1 MDKYL
6 VEILK
11 ETNTIIIPGIGALTM
26 TDRSS
31 GEVMFM
37 SFLKH
42 DDGAFA
48 KFIAEKEGLGIDEAK
63 DKVASY
69 VREIEAKLSAGESYD
84 MPTFG
89 SFRKDNAGD
98 MMFEQNKGGVDGSTS
113 VEVPAQMDEADL
125 TVHEEEAAI
134 EPELQ
139 AAVPESTS
147 EETIIEETSMQET
160 VVEPEEL
167 IVETETGADEAAII
181 EETPMQET
189 VVEPELAQ
197 QIEESPIEVANT
209 EKPVYTEE
217 EQWNDDLDLPPVNAT
232 VERPKKPI
240 LEKAKADKKRRS
252 PMLLFL
258 IIAAVIVLGGA
269 TTVVLYGE
277 NLGLFMAKEEVK
289 VQVQVEEEL
298 DEDKIDEWYD
308 ADETE
313 DSEEEDGEE
322 EDSED
327 EEAPVVKEAEPVV
340 VEKKTVVVEKKP
352 VPVEVKKVATVSS
365 ATNGA
370 YHIVAGAF
378 GDGSNAERLV
388 TKLKGLGYSAQVL
401 GQLNGLHIV
410 SAGSYTSQQEA
421 ERALKENA
429 ANLPKAWV
437 FNKQ

>member
-84 MPTFG
+84 MPAFG
-89 SFRKDNAGD
+89 NFRKDNAGD
-98 MMFEQNKGGVDGSTS
+98 VMFEQNKDGVDGSTS

-125 TVHEEEAAI
+125 AVHEEEAAI

-189 VVEPELAQ
+189 VVEPELEQ
-197 QIEESPIEVANT
+197 QIEESPIEVSNS

-252 PMLLFL
+252 PMLLIL

-289 VQVQVEEEL
+289 EQVEEEL

-313 DSEEEDGEE
+313 DNEEADGEE
-322 EDSED
+322 EDSDD
-327 EEAPVVKEAEPVV
+327 EESPVVKIDKPVV
-340 VEKKTVVVEKKP
+340 VEKKTVVAEKKP

-378 GDGSNAERLV
+378 GDVSNAERLV

-410 SAGSYTSQQEA
+410 SAGSYSSQQEA

-437 FNKQ
+437 LKK

>member
-84 MPTFG
+84 MPAFG
-89 SFRKDNAGD
+89 SFRKDKTGD
-98 MMFEQNKGGVDGSTS
+98 MIFEQNKGGLDGSTS

-125 TVHEEEAAI
+125 AVHEEEAAI
-134 EPELQ
+134 EPELM

-160 VVEPEEL
+160 VVEPE
-167 IVETETGADEAAII
+167 
-181 EETPMQET
+181 
-189 VVEPELAQ
+189 LAQ
-197 QIEESPIEVANT
+197 QIEESPIEVSNS

-258 IIAAVIVLGGA
+258 IIAVVIVLGGA

-289 VQVQVEEEL
+289 EQVEEEL

-313 DSEEEDGEE
+313 DSEEED
-322 EDSED
+322 SED
-327 EEAPVVKEAEPVV
+327 EEVPVVKEAEPVQKQT
-340 VEKKTVVVEKKP
+340 ELAEKKP

-378 GDGSNAERLV
+378 GDVSNAERLV

-401 GQLNGLHIV
+401 VQLNGLHIV
-410 SAGSYTSQQEA
+410 SAGSYSSQQEA

-429 ANLPKAWV
+429 ANLPKAWIL
-437 FNKQ
+437 NKQ

>member
-125 TVHEEEAAI
+125 AVHEEEASI

-139 AAVPESTS
+139 AAVPESAS

-189 VVEPELAQ
+189 VVEPELEQ
-197 QIEESPIEVANT
+197 QIKESPIEVANR

-252 PMLLFL
+252 PMLLIL

-289 VQVQVEEEL
+289 EQVEEEL

-313 DSEEEDGEE
+313 DNEEADGDE
-322 EDSED
+322 EDSKD
-327 EEAPVVKEAEPVV
+327 EESSVVTEDKPVV
-340 VEKKTVVVEKKP
+340 VEKKTVVAEKKP
-352 VPVEVKKVATVSS
+352 VQVEVKKVSAVPS

-378 GDGSNAERLV
+378 GDVSNAERLV

-401 GQLNGLHIV
+401 AQLNGLHVV
-410 SAGSYTSQQEA
+410 SAGSYPSQQEA

-437 FNKQ
+437 LNK

>member
-42 DDGAFA
+42 DDGALA
-48 KFIAEKEGLGIDEAK
+48 KFIGEKEGLGIDEAK
-63 DKVASY
+63 DKVTSY

-84 MPTFG
+84 MPAFG

-98 MMFEQNKGGVDGSTS
+98 MMFEQYKGSVDASAPIDHPTEPV
-113 VEVPAQMDEADL
+113 VEDQPVQELKPD
-125 TVHEEEAAI
+125 EEEVVAADPAPI
-134 EPELQ
+134 VQEEAVDQEPEEPTL
-139 AAVPESTS
+139 
-147 EETIIEETSMQET
+147 IEETSMQET
-160 VVEPEEL
+160 VVEPESV
-167 IVETETGADEAAII
+167 VEETSI
-181 EETPMQET
+181 EEVSMQET
-189 VVEPELAQ
+189 VVEPEIMQATETP
-197 QIEESPIEVANT
+197 IEESKQEEV
-209 EKPVYTEE
+209 VYSEE

-252 PMLLFL
+252 PMLLIL
-258 IIAAVIVLGGA
+258 VVAAVIVLGGA

-289 VQVQVEEEL
+289 EKVEEEQ

-313 DSEEEDGEE
+313 DSEEEEE
-322 EDSED
+322 EAD
-327 EEAPVVKEAEPVV
+327 VV
-340 VEKKTVVVEKKP
+340 
-352 VPVEVKKVATVSS
+352 
-365 ATNGA
+365 
-370 YHIVAGAF
+370 
-378 GDGSNAERLV
+378 
-388 TKLKGLGYSAQVL
+388 
-401 GQLNGLHIV
+401 
-410 SAGSYTSQQEA
+410 
-421 ERALKENA
+421 
-429 ANLPKAWV
+429 
-437 FNKQ
+437 

>member
-42 DDGAFA
+42 DDGALA
-48 KFIAEKEGLGIDEAK
+48 KHIAQKEGWDENEAK
-63 DKVASY
+63 NLIAKY
-69 VREIEAKLSAGESYD
+69 VREIEAKINTGESYD
-84 MPTFG
+84 MFKFG
-89 SFRKDNAGD
+89 SFRKDNSGD
-98 MMFEQNKGGVDGSTS
+98 VVFNQYIQGTAVAPEIEIK
-113 VEVPAQMDEADL
+113 
-125 TVHEEEAAI
+125 EEAIKEEVIEEVQVVQQEQVSEIETVAV
-134 EPELQ
+134 EPE
-139 AAVPESTS
+139 PEKD
-147 EETIIEETSMQET
+147 ETILEETSMQET
-160 VVEPEEL
+160 VVEPEFAVEP
-167 IVETETGADEAAII
+167 IVEEPVSKPEIEANNYS
-181 EETPMQET
+181 EEQ
-189 VVEPELAQ
+189 
-197 QIEESPIEVANT
+197 
-209 EKPVYTEE
+209 
-217 EQWNDDLDLPPVNAT
+217 QWNDDLDLPPVNAM

-258 IIAAVIVLGGA
+258 IIAVVIVLGGA

-289 VQVQVEEEL
+289 EQVEEEL

-313 DSEEEDGEE
+313 DSVEEDGEV

-327 EEAPVVKEAEPVV
+327 EEAPIVKGAEPI
-340 VEKKTVVVEKKP
+340 EKKTVVAEMKP
-352 VPVEVKKVATVSS
+352 LPVEVKKVETVSS
-365 ATNGA
+365 VTNGA

-378 GDGSNAERLV
+378 GDVSNAERLV
-388 TKLKGLGYSAQVL
+388 KKLKGIGFSAQVL
-401 GQLNGLHIV
+401 AQLNGLHIV
-410 SAGSYTSQQEA
+410 SAESYASQQEA
-421 ERALKENA
+421 ERALKENG
-429 ANLPKAWV
+429 ANLPKAWIL
-437 FNKQ
+437 NKQ

>member
-48 KFIAEKEGLGIDEAK
+48 KFIAEKQGLGIDEAK

-84 MPTFG
+84 MPAFG

-98 MMFEQNKGGVDGSTS
+98 VIFEQSKVGVAESAS

-125 TVHEEEAAI
+125 AVNEDEAAI

-139 AAVPESTS
+139 AAVPESAS
-147 EETIIEETSMQET
+147 EETIIEETS
-160 VVEPEEL
+160 
-167 IVETETGADEAAII
+167 
-181 EETPMQET
+181 MQET

-197 QIEESPIEVANT
+197 QIEESPIEVSNS

-252 PMLLFL
+252 PMLLIL

-289 VQVQVEEEL
+289 EQVEEEL
-298 DEDKIDEWYD
+298 NEDKIDEWYD

-327 EEAPVVKEAEPVV
+327 EEASVVKEAEPV
-340 VEKKTVVVEKKP
+340 EKKTVVAEKKP

-378 GDGSNAERLV
+378 GDVSNAERLV

-401 GQLNGLHIV
+401 AQLNGLHIV
-410 SAGSYTSQQEA
+410 SAGSYSSQQEA

-429 ANLPKAWV
+429 GNLPKAWIL
-437 FNKQ
+437 NKQ

>member
-26 TDRSS
+26 TDRST

-98 MMFEQNKGGVDGSTS
+98 VIFEQNKDGVDGSTS
-113 VEVPAQMDEADL
+113 VEVPAHMDEADL
-125 TVHEEEAAI
+125 AVHEEEAAI

-167 IVETETGADEAAII
+167 IVEPETGADEAPII
-181 EETPMQET
+181 EEIPIQET

-197 QIEESPIEVANT
+197 KIEESPIEVANS

-252 PMLLFL
+252 PMLLIL

-289 VQVQVEEEL
+289 EQVEEEL

-313 DSEEEDGEE
+313 DSEEEDGEV

-327 EEAPVVKEAEPVV
+327 EEVPVVKEAEPLK
-340 VEKKTVVVEKKP
+340 KKTVVAEKKP

-378 GDGSNAERLV
+378 GDVSNAERLV

-401 GQLNGLHIV
+401 AQLNGLHIV
-410 SAGSYTSQQEA
+410 SAGSYSSQQEA
-421 ERALKENA
+421 ERTLKENA
-429 ANLPKAWV
+429 ANLPKAWIL
-437 FNKQ
+437 NKQ